1 MAIPKKSNIGRN
13 RNPQFPVIKS
23 KELSKPKN
31 LQEELR
37 RLRIDPASKAKATEE
52 ANKELGRG
60 ALSSEEK
67 DQDENSS
74 HNERLGGLIE
84 KHRELKQRRETEEK
98 ETRETPKVIEITNP
112 SDSEIYSELHKGVCT
127 VFFNRKTN
135 PVGHIRRMTCTLDQK
150 LFSGKY
156 RNHPPGDSARA
167 HQGLMPVW
175 DLDAN
180 NWRSFYASSVAR
192 LIRNEQTDVE

>member
-13 RNPQFPVIKS
+13 RKPQFPVIKS
-23 KELSKPKN
+23 KELEKPKN

-84 KHRELKQRRETEEK
+84 KHRELKQRRETE
-98 ETRETPKVIEITNP
+98 
-112 SDSEIYSELHKGVCT
+112 
-127 VFFNRKTN
+127 
-135 PVGHIRRMTCTLDQK
+135 
-150 LFSGKY
+150 
-156 RNHPPGDSARA
+156 
-167 HQGLMPVW
+167 
-175 DLDAN
+175 
-180 NWRSFYASSVAR
+180 
-192 LIRNEQTDVE
+192 